1 MRVTVAQSIS
11 PDLFR
16 ALRVPLLKGRV
27 VTAQDGRDAPPV
39 VVVSQRLARRI
50 WGDQEPI
57 GKRLK
62 MGRPESKEP
71 WRTVVG
77 VVGDIKQSPFDTNPQ
92 AAAYFSLEQIP
103 QPSSGL
109 LLRTVGDPLTLAPS
123 ARAAVKSVDPQLPAY
138 DIRSLEQMVSDN
150 VSGVESSATMMM
162 VFGCVA
168 LVLAAAGIFALMAYS
183 VAQRTHEIGVRMALG
198 AQRKDVLRLVVGYA
212 VKLAMV
218 GLAIGIPIAVA
229 MTRAME
235 SFLFG
240 LVRMDFVVLVGFTV
254 LLAGVAALAAYVP
267 ARRAL
272 KVDPMVALRYE

>member
-1 MRVTVAQSIS
+1 
-11 PDLFR
+11 
-16 ALRVPLLKGRV
+16 
-27 VTAQDGRDAPPV
+27 
-39 VVVSQRLARRI
+39 
-50 WGDQEPI
+50 
-57 GKRLK
+57 
-62 MGRPESKEP
+62 
-71 WRTVVG
+71 
-77 VVGDIKQSPFDTNPQ
+77 
-92 AAAYFSLEQIP
+92 
-103 QPSSGL
+103 
-109 LLRTVGDPLTLAPS
+109 
-123 ARAAVKSVDPQLPAY
+123 
-138 DIRSLEQMVSDN
+138 
-150 VSGVESSATMMM
+150 
-162 VFGCVA
+162 
-168 LVLAAAGIFALMAYS
+168 MAYS